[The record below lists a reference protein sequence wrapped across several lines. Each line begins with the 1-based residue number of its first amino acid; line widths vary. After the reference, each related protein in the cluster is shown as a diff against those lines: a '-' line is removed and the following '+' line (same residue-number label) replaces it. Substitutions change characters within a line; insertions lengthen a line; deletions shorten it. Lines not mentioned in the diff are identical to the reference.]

1 MAGRSSAA
9 DFTVA
14 LIGNPNVGKSTL
26 FNRLTGLRQHTGN
39 WSGKTVEQA
48 EGFYPYKGKR
58 YRLVDL
64 PGTYSLRSRS
74 RDEAITATYL
84 RQQTPDCV
92 LVICDGTCL
101 ERNLILVQQL
111 LGLTTRLVVAV
122 NLLDEA
128 ARRGIA
134 LDLPLLQRQLGAP
147 VVGISAG
154 HGTGLPQLQ
163 ELVRQVCQGYLAA
176 PGDGSAA
183 SDARQEAR
191 RAGQI
196 ARMTVQQAAPPQ
208 ANRFDRLLMRRGFG
222 AAFLLFLLLGLLW
235 LTIAGANYPTAAL
248 QAGFDAL
255 GRCLAR
261 WLQGLPP
268 FLFSLL
274 TQGLY
279 ATAARVVAV
288 MLPPM
293 AIFFP
298 LFTLLEDAGLLPR
311 VAFLLDRPFARCG
324 GEGQM
329 ALPMCMGLGCN
340 AAGITGCRILSP
352 GPARTAA
359 ILTNALIPC
368 NGRFP
373 ALILLAGMLLGAFGL
388 DSPLARAAVL
398 LLALAMSVAATLLL
412 CHFIT
417 ARTSSTP
424 GSFLLELPPYRKPRI
439 GQVLVR
445 AALDRTLRV
454 LGRAV
459 CIAAPAGCMIWLLAH
474 CTLPGG
480 ETLLQAAAAFLEAP
494 GHLLGLSGPILLAF
508 FLSLPANE
516 LMLPLCLLIL
526 CGGSLDAAL
535 PETAMAATLAGCGWT
550 WKTALCCMIFFLFH
564 WPCGTSIATIWRE
577 TRRWQTV
584 LAAICLPTALGAALC
599 FMLQWLLRLL

>member
-1 MAGRSSAA
+1 MAGRNSAA

-147 VVGISAG
+147 VAGISAG

-163 ELVRQVCQGYLAA
+163 ELVRQVCQGYLAS
-176 PGDGSAA
+176 PGDGDAA
-183 SDARQEAR
+183 ADARQEAR

-196 ARMTVQQAAPPQ
+196 ARMTVRQTATPQ
-208 ANRFDRLLMRRGFG
+208 ASRFDRLLMRRGFG

-255 GRCLAR
+255 GRCLER

-268 FLFSLL
+268 FFFGLL

-279 ATAARVVAV
+279 ATAARVIAV

-311 VAFLLDRPFARCG
+311 VAFCWTVPS
-324 GEGQM
+324 
-329 ALPMCMGLGCN
+329 PV
-340 AAGITGCRILSP
+340 AAGRARWRCRC
-352 GPARTAA
+352 AWAW
-359 ILTNALIPC
+359 
-368 NGRFP
+368 
-373 ALILLAGMLLGAFGL
+373 
-388 DSPLARAAVL
+388 
-398 LLALAMSVAATLLL
+398 AATP
-412 CHFIT
+412 
-417 ARTSSTP
+417 P
-424 GSFLLELPPYRKPRI
+424 GLP
-439 GQVLVR
+439 
-445 AALDRTLRV
+445 
-454 LGRAV
+454 
-459 CIAAPAGCMIWLLAH
+459 
-474 CTLPGG
+474 
-480 ETLLQAAAAFLEAP
+480 AAAF
-494 GHLLGLSGPILLAF
+494 
-508 FLSLPANE
+508 
-516 LMLPLCLLIL
+516 
-526 CGGSLDAAL
+526 
-535 PETAMAATLAGCGWT
+535 
-550 WKTALCCMIFFLFH
+550 
-564 WPCGTSIATIWRE
+564 
-577 TRRWQTV
+577 
-584 LAAICLPTALGAALC
+584 
-599 FMLQWLLRLL
+599 

>member
-1 MAGRSSAA
+1 MAGRNSAA

-147 VVGISAG
+147 VAGISAG

-163 ELVRQVCQGYLAA
+163 ELVRQVCQGYLAS
-176 PGDGSAA
+176 PGDGDAA
-183 SDARQEAR
+183 ADARQEAR

-196 ARMTVQQAAPPQ
+196 ARMTVRQTATPQ
-208 ANRFDRLLMRRGFG
+208 ASRFDRLLMRRGFG

-255 GRCLAR
+255 GRCLER

-268 FLFSLL
+268 FFFGLL

-279 ATAARVVAV
+279 ATAARVIAV

-293 AIFFP
+293 AIFFSSLHAVGGRRSAAPGRLFAGPSLRP
-298 LFTLLEDAGLLPR
+298 LRRGGPDGAADVHGPGLQRRRDHRLPHSEP
-311 VAFLLDRPFARCG
+311 RPRPDSSHPHKCAHPLQR
-324 GEGQM
+324 
-329 ALPMCMGLGCN
+329 ALPSADPAGRN
-340 AAGITGCRILSP
+340 AAGCIRAGLCLSAGHCFAAGPGPVRRGNAAAVPLHHSPHRQRTQQLFAGAAALSQAPDRAGAGPGSVGPDAASP
-352 GPARTAA
+352 GP
-359 ILTNALIPC
+359 
-368 NGRFP
+368 GR
-373 ALILLAGMLLGAFGL
+373 LHCRSGWLRDLAPG
-388 DSPLARAAVL
+388 PL
-398 LLALAMSVAATLLL
+398 
-412 CHFIT
+412 H
-417 ARTSSTP
+417 P
-424 GSFLLELPPYRKPRI
+424 
-439 GQVLVR
+439 VR
-445 AALDRTLRV
+445 RRN
-454 LGRAV
+454 
-459 CIAAPAGCMIWLLAH
+459 
-474 CTLPGG
+474 
-480 ETLLQAAAAFLEAP
+480 AAAGSSGISGDAGPSFGPQRSHFAGVFPIAP
-494 GHLLGLSGPILLAF
+494 S
-508 FLSLPANE
+508 
-516 LMLPLCLLIL
+516 
-526 CGGSLDAAL
+526 
-535 PETAMAATLAGCGWT
+535 
-550 WKTALCCMIFFLFH
+550 
-564 WPCGTSIATIWRE
+564 
-577 TRRWQTV
+577 Q
-584 LAAICLPTALGAALC
+584 
-599 FMLQWLLRLL
+599 